1 MASLCF
7 NLSSDD
13 LIDGKLVNAHLLARD
28 NQVVPGSIS
37 LSGNLITVNT
47 SSENN
52 VALSL
57 LFDAGKSGRL
67 MLQTGILPPRD
78 EPYML
83 VQELVRHRI
92 KLFLDMCENWS
103 LFYLSDDHP
112 AVQKWEESRIIFTDS
127 LVAQSEE
134 EAAKLASQALEQ
146 AISATER
153 LALAH
158 AQLLLHK
165 RYAKK
170 PASSSAFGV
179 AVHPNR
185 FDEPLRS
192 FLTSNIDIVSLPMQ
206 WSDLEIAPGKY
217 QWDKVDQWVKWI
229 QQSGKHAIAGPLI
242 DFATKDALPKWVR
255 EQSHDFP
262 AMRDLCYNHL
272 EQVITRY
279 GGAISFWNVVSG
291 INLNTHVSLNLN
303 HMVDLIRTAALVVR
317 QKRKDAKVMI
327 EIAHPFSEFV
337 TTEANACNTSVLLTR
352 LAQEGVRLDA
362 VGVQLLVGKES
373 GRRVRDLML
382 LSSKL
387 DEFLHA
393 EIPLIISKL
402 GAPSE
407 TISKTDGWWKG
418 GWDERV
424 QEKWAEH
431 MFAIALSKP
440 FVNSVIWADLY
451 DHQSMDIPSS
461 GFLNQKGKPRA
472 VMNKLVK
479 MRKRLKKPLGA
490 LELPKR
496 TEDEQRA

>member
-1 MASLCF
+1 MASLRF
-7 NLSSDD
+7 KLSSSD
-13 LIDGKLVNAHLLARD
+13 LIDGELVNAHLLSRD

-37 LSGNLITVNT
+37 LSDNSIEVKT

-52 VALSL
+52 VAISL

-67 MLQTGILPPRD
+67 MLQTGILPPRE

-112 AVQKWEESRIIFTDS
+112 AVQKWEESRLIFTDS
-127 LVAQSEE
+127 LVAPSDE
-134 EAAKLASQALEQ
+134 EATALARKALEQ

-179 AVHPNR
+179 GVNPSR
-185 FDEPLRS
+185 FDEPLRN
-192 FLTSNIDIVSLPMQ
+192 FLSNNVDIVSLPMQ
-206 WSDLEIAPGKY
+206 WSDLEPSAGQY
-217 QWDKVDQWVKWI
+217 QWEQTDQWVKWI
-229 QQSGKHAIAGPLI
+229 QQNGKHAIAGPII
-242 DFATKDALPKWVR
+242 DFATKDAIPSWVR
-255 EQSHDFP
+255 EQSFDFP
-262 AMRDLCYNHL
+262 SMRDLCYNHL
-272 EQVITRY
+272 EQVVTRY

-291 INLNTHVSLNLN
+291 INLNMHISLNLN

-317 QKRKDAKVMI
+317 QKRRDAKVMI

-337 TTEANACNTSVLLTR
+337 TTEANACNTSVLLAR

-362 VGVQLLVGKES
+362 VGVQLLVGKDS

-393 EIPLIISKL
+393 EIPVIVSKL

-407 TISKTDGWWKG
+407 TISQSDGWWKV
-418 GWDERV
+418 GWDERT

-461 GFLNQKGKPRA
+461 GFLTEKGKPRA
-472 VMNKLVK
+472 LMSKLVK

-490 LELPKR
+490 LELPNR
-496 TEDEQRA
+496 TQEHGA

>member
-1 MASLCF
+1 MASLRF
-7 NLSSDD
+7 KLSSSD
-13 LIDGKLVNAHLLARD
+13 LIDGELVNAHLLARD

-37 LSGNLITVNT
+37 LSENLIEVKT

-67 MLQTGILPPRD
+67 MLQTGILPPRE

-112 AVQKWEESRIIFTDS
+112 AVQKWEESRIVFTDS
-127 LVAQSEE
+127 LVAQSDE
-134 EAAKLASQALEQ
+134 EATMLARQALEQ

-179 AVHPNR
+179 AVNPSR
-185 FDEPLRS
+185 FDEPLRN
-192 FLTSNIDIVSLPMQ
+192 FLTNNVDIVSLPMR
-206 WSDLEIAPGKY
+206 WSELEPSQGNY
-217 QWDKVDQWVKWI
+217 QWEQVDQWVKWI
-229 QQSGKHAIAGPLI
+229 QQSGKHALAGPLI
-242 DFATKDALPKWVR
+242 DFATKDAIPSWVR
-255 EQSHDFP
+255 DQSHDFP
-262 AMRDLCYNHL
+262 TMRDMCYNHL
-272 EQVITRY
+272 EQVVTRY

-291 INLNTHVSLNLN
+291 INLNANVSLNLN

-317 QKRKDAKVMI
+317 QKRRDAKVMI

-352 LAQEGVRLDA
+352 LAQEGIRLDA
-362 VGVQLLVGKES
+362 VGIQLLVGKDS

-393 EIPLIISKL
+393 EIPVIISRL

-407 TISKTDGWWKG
+407 TISKSDGWWKT
-418 GWDERV
+418 GWNERI

-440 FVNSVIWADLY
+440 FVNSVIWADLF
-451 DHQSMDIPSS
+451 DHQDMDITSS
-461 GFLNQKGKPRA
+461 GFLTEKGKPRA

-496 TEDEQRA
+496 TEEQGA

>member
-1 MASLCF
+1 MASLRF
-7 NLSSDD
+7 KLNSSD
-13 LIDGKLVNAHLLARD
+13 LIDGELVNAHLLVRD
-28 NQVVPGSIS
+28 NQVVPGDIS
-37 LSGNLITVNT
+37 LSKNLITVAT

-52 VALSL
+52 VALAL

-67 MLQTGILPPRD
+67 MLQTGILPPR
-78 EPYML
+78 EQPYIL

-112 AVQKWEESRIIFTDS
+112 AVQKWEESRIVFTDS
-127 LVAQSEE
+127 LATSSEE
-134 EAAKLASQALEQ
+134 EATKLARRALEQ

-179 AVHPNR
+179 TVNPKR
-185 FDEPLRS
+185 FDEPIRN
-192 FLTSNIDIVSLPMQ
+192 FLINNVDIVSLPMQ
-206 WSDLEIAPGKY
+206 WSELESSPGQY
-217 QWDKVDQWVKWI
+217 HWEKVDQWVKWI

-242 DFATKDALPKWVR
+242 DFATKNAIPSWVR

-262 AMRDLCYNHL
+262 TMRDFCYNHL
-272 EQVITRY
+272 EKVITRY

-291 INLNTHVSLNLN
+291 INLNANISLTLN
-303 HMVDLIRTAALVVR
+303 HMVDLMRTATLIVR
-317 QKRKDAKVMI
+317 QKRRDAKVMI

-352 LAQEGVRLDA
+352 LAQEGIRLDA
-362 VGVQLLVGKES
+362 VGVQLLVGKDC

-387 DEFLHA
+387 DEFVHA
-393 EIPLIISKL
+393 EIPVIVSRL

-407 TISKTDGWWKG
+407 TISQSDGWWKT
-418 GWDERV
+418 GWDENI
-424 QEKWAEH
+424 QQKWAEH

-440 FVNSVIWADLY
+440 FVNSVIWTDLF
-451 DHQSMDIPSS
+451 DHQDMDITSS
-461 GFLNQKGKPRA
+461 GFLTEKGKPRA

-479 MRKRLKKPLGA
+479 MRKRLKKPLGS

-496 TEDEQRA
+496 SEEQSP